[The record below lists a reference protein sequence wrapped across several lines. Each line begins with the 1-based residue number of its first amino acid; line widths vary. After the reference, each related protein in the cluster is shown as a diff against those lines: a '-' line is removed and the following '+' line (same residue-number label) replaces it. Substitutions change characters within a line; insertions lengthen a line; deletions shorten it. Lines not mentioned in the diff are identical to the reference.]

1 MDNSGGT
8 TFTYHKP
15 LIQTKLPS
23 GRGGASVCHAD
34 GKLIVFGGHYFAG
47 DDKFEYLDE
56 TWILDIEK
64 LAWHKIACS
73 GQLPAGRYGHTAH
86 IVGSRMFIFGGKG
99 ANGAMYNDVF
109 FLDLVE
115 WVWVPVS
122 PLSVGP
128 SPRFFHAAELVGRKI
143 VVHGGW
149 DGDLDC
155 YNDLWIFNTDSFAW
169 MQPRTSGFGPTPRYG
184 HTLNLAADGRLLAF
198 GGCTLT
204 EKGLPKYLDDMR
216 VIDTETMVW
225 TRPRLEGLVPS
236 ARFGHT
242 TGMAPGDQLVL
253 FGGWGRGGCQS
264 STQVNDPAANSV
276 AIFDV
281 GTMTWLA
288 PKKVGKKE
296 LRHIYNHGA
305 AVIANTVMAFGGFDG
320 RQAANDYVTVVV
332 NP

>member
-1 MDNSGGT
+1 
-8 TFTYHKP
+8 
-15 LIQTKLPS
+15 
-23 GRGGASVCHAD
+23 
-34 GKLIVFGGHYFAG
+34 
-47 DDKFEYLDE
+47 
-56 TWILDIEK
+56 
-64 LAWHKIACS
+64 
-73 GQLPAGRYGHTAH
+73 
-86 IVGSRMFIFGGKG
+86 MFIFGGKG

-155 YNDLWIFNTDSFAW
+155 FNDLWIFNTDSFAW

-184 HTLNLAADGRLLAF
+184 HSLNLAADGRLLAF

-264 STQVNDPAANSV
+264 STQVREVRGCQYS
-276 AIFDV
+276 FF
-281 GTMTWLA
+281 
-288 PKKVGKKE
+288 
-296 LRHIYNHGA
+296 LRA
-305 AVIANTVMAFGGFDG
+305 T
-320 RQAANDYVTVVV
+320 T
-332 NP
+332 